1 MFVPFQCVLFNHSPF
16 NHSRSTSEHL
26 HHKGKNMTAAGCRL
40 VSNDEINIVS
50 CLLCRASCCS
60 DIKYITALL
69 DVFGKTSLIIEHHRL
84 SSVPV

>member
-1 MFVPFQCVLFNHSPF
+1 
-16 NHSRSTSEHL
+16 
-26 HHKGKNMTAAGCRL
+26 MTAAGCRL